1 MENDARVS
9 KTRKGQKP
17 MKKIFFDLQL
27 FAEEAAAET
36 ETGSGTETTTEQTT
50 EQSTEQKQDGKADE
64 KKYSDADFDKKLN
77 QKFAEWQRKKEQE
90 IAEAEKLAKMNAEE
104 KANHNAQKEK
114 ERADKA
120 EARIA
125 ELERKDALTEMSKA
139 ARKMLADEGINISDE
154 LLSVIVTPEAK
165 STQTNV
171 KNFVT
176 LFKAEVEKGI
186 KAQATGT
193 TPKIIQ
199 NNSEGLS
206 EIEKRIAKYN

>member
-1 MENDARVS
+1 
-9 KTRKGQKP
+9 
-17 MKKIFFDLQL
+17 MKKILFNLQL

-36 ETGSGTETTTEQTT
+36 GTDPENTSEQTT
-50 EQSTEQKQDGKADE
+50 EQATEPEGSKAEE
-64 KKYSDADFDKKLN
+64 KKYTDADFDKKLN
-77 QKFAEWQRKKEQE
+77 QKFAEWQKKKEQE

-125 ELERKDALTEMSKA
+125 ELERKDALAEMSKT

-154 LLSVIVTPEAK
+154 LLSVLVTPEAEA
-165 STQTNV
+165 TQTSIKSFV
-171 KNFVT
+171 K

>member
-1 MENDARVS
+1 
-9 KTRKGQKP
+9 
-17 MKKIFFDLQL
+17 MKKTLFNLQFFAD
-27 FAEEAAAET
+27 EGAAAT
-36 ETGSGTETTTEQTT
+36 ETGSGTENTTEQTT
-50 EQSTEQKQDGKADE
+50 EQSTEPTVDE
-64 KKYSDADFDKKLN
+64 RSKPKYSDDDFDKKLN
-77 QKFAEWQRKKEQE
+77 QKFAEWQKKKEQE

-125 ELERKDALTEMSKA
+125 ELEKKDALAEMSKT

-154 LLSVIVTPEAK
+154 LLSVLVTPEAEA
-165 STQTNV
+165 TQTSI
-171 KNFVT
+171 KNFVK

>member
-1 MENDARVS
+1 
-9 KTRKGQKP
+9 
-17 MKKIFFDLQL
+17 MKKTLFNLQL
-27 FAEEAAAET
+27 FAEEGAAAT
-36 ETGSGTETTTEQTT
+36 ETGSGTENTTEQTT
-50 EQSTEQKQDGKADE
+50 EQSTEPTVDE
-64 KKYSDADFDKKLN
+64 RSKPKYSDDDFDKKLN
-77 QKFAEWQRKKEQE
+77 QKFAEWQKKKDQE

-125 ELERKDALTEMSKA
+125 ELERKDALAEMSKT

-154 LLSVIVTPEAK
+154 LLSVLVTPEAEA
-165 STQTNV
+165 TQTSI
-171 KNFVT
+171 KNFVK

-206 EIEKRIAKYN
+206 EIDKRIAKYN

>member
-1 MENDARVS
+1 
-9 KTRKGQKP
+9 
-17 MKKIFFDLQL
+17 MKKTLFNLQL

-36 ETGSGTETTTEQTT
+36 GTGTETTTEQTT
-50 EQSTEQKQDGKADE
+50 EQSTEPTVDE
-64 KKYSDADFDKKLN
+64 RSKPKYSDDDFDKKLN
-77 QKFAEWQRKKEQE
+77 QKFAEWQKKKEQE

-125 ELERKDALTEMSKA
+125 ELEKKDALAEMSKT

-154 LLSVIVTPEAK
+154 LLSVLVTPEAEA
-165 STQTNV
+165 TQTSI
-171 KNFVT
+171 KNFVK

>member
-1 MENDARVS
+1 
-9 KTRKGQKP
+9 
-17 MKKIFFDLQL
+17 MKKTLFNLQL
-27 FAEEAAAET
+27 FAEDGAAAT
-36 ETGSGTETTTEQTT
+36 ETGSGTENTTEQTT
-50 EQSTEQKQDGKADE
+50 EQSTEQKQDSKAQKKEGEKVFTHDDFNRLFNQKYAELEQKKQKEIDE
-64 KKYSDADFDKKLN
+64 AKKL
-77 QKFAEWQRKKEQE
+77 AE
-90 IAEAEKLAKMNAEE
+90 MDAEE
-104 KANHNAQKEK
+104 KANYKAQQEK

-125 ELERKDALTEMSKA
+125 ELEKKDALAEMSKT

-154 LLSVIVTPEAK
+154 LLSVLVTPEAEA
-165 STQTNV
+165 TQTSI
-171 KNFVT
+171 KNFVK

>member
-1 MENDARVS
+1 
-9 KTRKGQKP
+9 
-17 MKKIFFDLQL
+17 MKKILFNLQL

-36 ETGSGTETTTEQTT
+36 GTDPENTSEQTT
-50 EQSTEQKQDGKADE
+50 EQATEPEGSKAEE
-64 KKYSDADFDKKLN
+64 KKYTDADFDKKLN
-77 QKFAEWQRKKEQE
+77 QKFAEWQKKKEQE

-125 ELERKDALTEMSKA
+125 ELERKDALAEMSKT

-154 LLSVIVTPEAK
+154 LLSVLVTPEAEA
-165 STQTNV
+165 TQTSI
-171 KNFVT
+171 KNFVK

>member
-1 MENDARVS
+1 
-9 KTRKGQKP
+9 
-17 MKKIFFDLQL
+17 MKKTLFDLQL
-27 FAEEAAAET
+27 FAEEAAAAA
-36 ETGSGTETTTEQTT
+36 ETGTDPENTEEQTK
-50 EQSTEQKQDGKADE
+50 EPATEQKQDSKADE

-77 QKFAEWQRKKEQE
+77 QKFAEWQKKKEQE
-90 IAEAEKLAKMNAEE
+90 IAEAENLAKMNAEE
-104 KANHNAQKEK
+104 KAAFNAQKEK

-125 ELERKDALTEMSKA
+125 ELEKKDALSEMSKA
-139 ARKMLADEGINISDE
+139 ARKMLADDGINISDE
-154 LLSVIVTPEAK
+154 LLSVIVTPEAAT
-165 STQTNV
+165 TQANV
-171 KNFVT
+171 KNFVK

-206 EIEKRIAKYN
+206 ELEKRIAKYN

>member
-1 MENDARVS
+1 
-9 KTRKGQKP
+9 
-17 MKKIFFDLQL
+17 MKKILFNLQL

-36 ETGSGTETTTEQTT
+36 ETGSGTENTTEQTT
-50 EQSTEQKQDGKADE
+50 EQSTEQKQDGQAEKKTEDE
-64 KKYSDADFDKKLN
+64 KVFTHADFNRLFNQKYAELEQKKQKELDEAKKL
-77 QKFAEWQRKKEQE
+77 AE
-90 IAEAEKLAKMNAEE
+90 MNAEE

-125 ELERKDALTEMSKA
+125 ELERKDALTEMSKT
-139 ARKMLADEGINISDE
+139 ARKLLADEGINISDE
-154 LLSVIVTPEAK
+154 LLSVIVTPEAE
-165 STQTNV
+165 STQANI

-176 LFKAEVEKGI
+176 LFKAEVAKGV

>member
-1 MENDARVS
+1 
-9 KTRKGQKP
+9 
-17 MKKIFFDLQL
+17 MKKTLFNLQL
-27 FAEEAAAET
+27 FAEEGAAAT
-36 ETGSGTETTTEQTT
+36 ETGSGTENTTEQTT
-50 EQSTEQKQDGKADE
+50 EQSTEPTVDE
-64 KKYSDADFDKKLN
+64 RSKPKYSDDDFDKKLN
-77 QKFAEWQRKKEQE
+77 QKFAEWQKKKEQE

-125 ELERKDALTEMSKA
+125 ELEKKDALAEMSKT

-154 LLSVIVTPEAK
+154 LLSVLVTPEAEA
-165 STQTNV
+165 TQTSI
-171 KNFVT
+171 KNFVK

>member
-1 MENDARVS
+1 
-9 KTRKGQKP
+9 
-17 MKKIFFDLQL
+17 MKKTLFNLQL
-27 FAEEAAAET
+27 FADEGAAAT
-36 ETGSGTETTTEQTT
+36 ETGSGTENTTEQTT
-50 EQSTEQKQDGKADE
+50 EQSTEPTVDE
-64 KKYSDADFDKKLN
+64 RSKPKYSDDDFDKKLN
-77 QKFAEWQRKKEQE
+77 QKFAEWQKKKEQE

-125 ELERKDALTEMSKA
+125 ELERKDALTEMSKT

-154 LLSVIVTPEAK
+154 LLSVLVTPEAEA
-165 STQTNV
+165 TQTSI
-171 KNFVT
+171 KNFVK

>member
-1 MENDARVS
+1 
-9 KTRKGQKP
+9 
-17 MKKIFFDLQL
+17 MKKTLFNLQL

-36 ETGSGTETTTEQTT
+36 GTGTETTTEQTT
-50 EQSTEQKQDGKADE
+50 EQSTEPEGSKAEE
-64 KKYSDADFDKKLN
+64 KKYTDADFDKKLN
-77 QKFAEWQRKKEQE
+77 QKFAEWQKKKEQE

-125 ELERKDALTEMSKA
+125 ELERKDALAEMSKT

-154 LLSVIVTPEAK
+154 LLSVLVTPEAEA
-165 STQTNV
+165 TQTSI
-171 KNFVT
+171 KNFVK
-176 LFKAEVEKGI
+176 LFKTEVEKGI

>member
-1 MENDARVS
+1 
-9 KTRKGQKP
+9 
-17 MKKIFFDLQL
+17 MKKTLFNLQL
-27 FAEEAAAET
+27 FAEDGAAAT
-36 ETGSGTETTTEQTT
+36 ETGSGTENTTEQTT
-50 EQSTEQKQDGKADE
+50 EQSTEPTVDE
-64 KKYSDADFDKKLN
+64 RSKPKYSDDDFDKKLN
-77 QKFAEWQRKKEQE
+77 QKFAEWQKKKEQE

-125 ELERKDALTEMSKA
+125 ELERKDALAEMSKT

-154 LLSVIVTPEAK
+154 LLSVLVTPEAEA
-165 STQTNV
+165 TQTSI
-171 KNFVT
+171 KNFVK

>member
-1 MENDARVS
+1 
-9 KTRKGQKP
+9 
-17 MKKIFFDLQL
+17 MKKTLFNLQL
-27 FAEEAAAET
+27 FADETAAAET
-36 ETGSGTETTTEQTT
+36 GSDPETTTEQTKEQAT
-50 EQSTEQKQDGKADE
+50 EPTVDE
-64 KKYSDADFDKKLN
+64 RSKPKYSDDDFDKKLN
-77 QKFAEWQRKKEQE
+77 QKFAEWQKKKEQE

-125 ELERKDALTEMSKA
+125 ELEKKDALAEMSKT

-154 LLSVIVTPEAK
+154 LLSVLVTPEAEA
-165 STQTNV
+165 TQTSI
-171 KNFVT
+171 KNFVK

>member
-1 MENDARVS
+1 MNI
-9 KTRKGQKP
+9 KL
-17 MKKIFFDLQL
+17 FNLQL

-36 ETGSGTETTTEQTT
+36 GTGTETTTEQTT
-50 EQSTEQKQDGKADE
+50 EQSTEPEGSKAEE
-64 KKYSDADFDKKLN
+64 KKYTDADFDKKLN
-77 QKFAEWQRKKEQE
+77 QKFAEWQKKKEQE

-125 ELERKDALTEMSKA
+125 ELERKDALAEMSKT
-139 ARKMLADEGINISDE
+139 ARKLLADEGINISDE
-154 LLSVIVTPEAK
+154 LLSVIVTPEAET
-165 STQTNV
+165 TQSNI

>member
-1 MENDARVS
+1 
-9 KTRKGQKP
+9 
-17 MKKIFFDLQL
+17 MKKTLFNLQL
-27 FAEEAAAET
+27 FADEGAAAT
-36 ETGSGTETTTEQTT
+36 ETGSGTENTTEQTT
-50 EQSTEQKQDGKADE
+50 EQSTEPTVDE
-64 KKYSDADFDKKLN
+64 RSKPKYSDDDFDKKLN
-77 QKFAEWQRKKEQE
+77 QKFAEWQKKKEQE

-125 ELERKDALTEMSKA
+125 ELERKDALAEMSKT

-154 LLSVIVTPEAK
+154 LLSVLVTPEAEA
-165 STQTNV
+165 TQTSI
-171 KNFVT
+171 KNFVK

>member
-1 MENDARVS
+1 
-9 KTRKGQKP
+9 
-17 MKKIFFDLQL
+17 MKKTLFNLQL
-27 FAEEAAAET
+27 FADEGAAAT
-36 ETGSGTETTTEQTT
+36 ETGSGTENTTEQTT
-50 EQSTEQKQDGKADE
+50 EQSTEPTVDE
-64 KKYSDADFDKKLN
+64 RSKPKYSDDDFDKKLN
-77 QKFAEWQRKKEQE
+77 QKFAEWQKKKEQE

-104 KANHNAQKEK
+104 KAKHEAQKEK

-120 EARIA
+120 QK
-125 ELERKDALTEMSKA
+125 ELDDYKRKDALNEMSKT

-154 LLSVIVTPEAK
+154 LLSVIVTPEAEP
-165 STQTNV
+165 TQANV
-171 KNFVT
+171 KNFVK
-176 LFKAEVEKGI
+176 LFKEEVEKGI

>member
-1 MENDARVS
+1 
-9 KTRKGQKP
+9 
-17 MKKIFFDLQL
+17 MKKTLFNLQL
-27 FAEEAAAET
+27 FADEGAAAT
-36 ETGSGTETTTEQTT
+36 ETGSGTENTTEQTT
-50 EQSTEQKQDGKADE
+50 EQSTEPTVDE
-64 KKYSDADFDKKLN
+64 RSKPKYSDDDFDKKLN
-77 QKFAEWQRKKEQE
+77 QKFAEWQKKKEQE

-125 ELERKDALTEMSKA
+125 ELEKKDALAEMSKT

-154 LLSVIVTPEAK
+154 LLSVLVTPEAEA
-165 STQTNV
+165 TQTSI
-171 KNFVT
+171 KNFVK